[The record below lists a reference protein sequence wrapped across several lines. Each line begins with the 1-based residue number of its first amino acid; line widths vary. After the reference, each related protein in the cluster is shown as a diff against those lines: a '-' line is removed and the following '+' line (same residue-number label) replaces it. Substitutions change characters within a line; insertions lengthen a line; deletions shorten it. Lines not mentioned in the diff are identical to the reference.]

1 MRKIYIGLVAITLLL
16 VWSSCKKGFN
26 AELTYAN
33 YPLAASWAKGT
44 PFYSPNPQIFNDVTG
59 TWRNFISFSFTSEA
73 EPDVIGFGNPFVAG
87 RGTNALFM
95 NTLYSSQQLTSDSGF
110 YNVTIPKCFRL
121 VPKSADSTFAGTV
134 VVIPQDVVLTRRN
147 RTTFVIKIAAAS
159 TPGTYDT
166 RTGLMEVSVKFNEAS
181 IGGDTA
187 VVRRYRFTP

>member
-1 MRKIYIGLVAITLLL
+1 MKKIYILVVAFAVL
-16 VWSSCKKGFN
+16 VVYAGCKKGFN

-33 YPLAASWAKGT
+33 YPLAATWAKGT
-44 PFYSPNPQIFNDVTG
+44 PFYSPNPQIFMPATG
-59 TWRNFISFSFTSEA
+59 TWRSFFSFSFTSEA
-73 EPDVIGFGNPFVAG
+73 EPDVIGFGNPFVPG

-95 NTLYSSQQLTSDSGF
+95 NSLYTSQQLTADSGF

-121 VPKSADSTFAGTV
+121 VPKSVDSTFTGTV
-134 VVIPQDVVLTRRN
+134 EVIPKDVVLTRRN
-147 RTTFVIKIAAAS
+147 RTTFIIKISAAS

-187 VVRRYRFTP
+187 VIRRYRFTP